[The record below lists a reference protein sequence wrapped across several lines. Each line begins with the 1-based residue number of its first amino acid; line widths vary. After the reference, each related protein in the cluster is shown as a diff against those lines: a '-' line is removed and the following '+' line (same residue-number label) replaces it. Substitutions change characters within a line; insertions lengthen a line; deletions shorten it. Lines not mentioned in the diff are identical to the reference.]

1 MLNSKNKNEKRLAR
15 LCWNY
20 NGWVFPSGK
29 LGKSKNSSIHEAK
42 FGYGHEEWLFDTSK
56 TIDHY
61 QYGFL
66 EPVRKHH
73 SSYLNNSYD
82 VYLYTLDGISKKRYL
97 VGTISDLIVIT
108 KEEAEY
114 IKELYH
120 NNGWLKEM
128 KSQIKAVEASSD
140 GFSNWKGVDLF
151 NVKFKPVNLSIEF
164 LEVSDN
170 HQISKISRYTFA
182 HLSKQIDILEEDKE
196 FMFHFDDDVAA
207 NNSAKLK
214 KTRYYR
220 TPKAVEISHVHDQIS
235 INLTKYLKKKYGSR
249 NVAAEHPAGYDKKRI
264 DIVVNSKGELI
275 FYEIKTYPS
284 LHTSI
289 REAVGQLLEYTHWTI
304 KNKASKLIIVTQP
317 HSHSKE
323 AEEYLSHLRKECNIP
338 IYHQSF
344 DLNNCILSD
353 SHSI

>member
-1 MLNSKNKNEKRLAR
+1 MLNSKNKNEQRLAR
-15 LCWNY
+15 LCWNT

-29 LGKSKNSSIHEAK
+29 LGKSKNSHIHEAK
-42 FGYGHEEWLFDTSK
+42 YGYGHEEWLFDTSK
-56 TIDHY
+56 TIDDY

-73 SSYLNNSYD
+73 NSYLNNNYD
-82 VYLYTLDGISKKRYL
+82 VYLYTIDGISKKRYL
-97 VGTISDLIVIT
+97 VGNISDLIVIT

-114 IKELYH
+114 IKQLYH
-120 NNGWLKEM
+120 KNGWLKEM
-128 KSQIKAVEASSD
+128 KSQIIAVEASSD

-151 NVKFKPVNLSIEF
+151 NVKFKPSNLSTDQF
-164 LEVSDN
+164 LEVSNN

-182 HLSKQIDILEEDKE
+182 HLEKDIDVIAENKE
-196 FMFHFDDDVAA
+196 FKFHFDNDVEAEDLI
-207 NNSAKLK
+207 KTK
-214 KTRYYR
+214 KSRYYR

-235 INLTKYLKKKYGSR
+235 INLTKYLKKKHGSR
-249 NVAAEHPAGYDKKRI
+249 NVVAEHPAGYDKKRI

-289 REAVGQLLEYTHWTI
+289 REAVGQLLEYAHWSI

-323 AEEYLSHLRKECNIP
+323 AEEYLSHLRKGYNIP

-344 DLNNCILSD
+344 DLNNCKLSD
-353 SHSI
+353 